1 MEKVARGAR
10 RLAVLVV
17 VALAAATVVGTRGAT
32 AAEATADESAIRTL
46 LAEQTAAWN
55 RGDAKAWTA
64 GFAGDADFVNIL
76 GMYFAGRQAIE
87 DRHAQLFATIF
98 RGSQLA
104 VSVEKVRFV
113 GSDAAV
119 AETVHQLRG
128 FARLPPGIQPT
139 DASGELRTRLKYVLE
154 RRPEGWT
161 IVSAQNTAIH
171 PTPP

>member
-1 MEKVARGAR
+1 MQSIASRAWRRARWIA
-10 RLAVLVV
+10 
-17 VALAAATVVGTRGAT
+17 VALAAASVVGAHGVA
-32 AAEATADESAIRTL
+32 AAETTADESAIREL

-64 GFAGDADFVNIL
+64 GFAADADFVNIL
-76 GMYFAGRQAIE
+76 GMHFAGRQAIE

-98 RGSQLA
+98 QGSQLE
-104 VSVEKVRFV
+104 VSVEKVRFL
-113 GSDAAV
+113 GPDAAV
-119 AETVHQLRG
+119 VETLHRLRG

-139 DASGELRTRLKYVLE
+139 DAAGELRTRLKYVLE
-154 RRPEGWT
+154 RRPAGWA

>member
-1 MEKVARGAR
+1 MERLPSGPR
-10 RLAVLVV
+10 RHAVLIV
-17 VALAAATVVGTRGAT
+17 VALAAAAFFAARGAM

-64 GFAGDADFVNIL
+64 GFAADADFVNIL

-87 DRHAQLFATIF
+87 DRHAQLFSTIF
-98 RGSQLA
+98 RGSHLE
-104 VSVEKVRFV
+104 VGVEKVRFV
-113 GSDAAV
+113 GPDAAI
-119 AETVHQLRG
+119 AETIHRLRG

-154 RRPEGWT
+154 RRPAGWT